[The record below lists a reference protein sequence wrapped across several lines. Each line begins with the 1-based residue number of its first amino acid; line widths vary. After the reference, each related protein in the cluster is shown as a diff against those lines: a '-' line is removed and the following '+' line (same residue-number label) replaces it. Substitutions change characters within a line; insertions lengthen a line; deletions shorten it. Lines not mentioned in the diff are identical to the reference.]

1 MKNKI
6 YSTIFS
12 GDIDILDDQNQRR
25 KMKEVKH
32 VLLLSRK
39 QSFIW
44 YWFIVS
50 NLLSEC
56 RLDSYIES
64 NLLIVSKWQTSQQ
77 FCQGKKV
84 NFFYFYVLYGKQN
97 QGYGYAKT
105 LKRGKIEVSFTA
117 FFGFSVKSHFC
128 VHVNAFE
135 PK

>member
-32 VLLLSRK
+32 GLLLSRK

-64 NLLIVSKWQTSQQ
+64 NLLIVSKWQIPQQ
-77 FCQGKKV
+77 FCQRKKSRFLLFLCSLWQTKSRLWLCK
-84 NFFYFYVLYGKQN
+84 NP
-97 QGYGYAKT
+97 KT
-105 LKRGKIEVSFTA
+105 RKNRSVIYRI
-117 FFGFSVKSHFC
+117 FGFSVKSHFC